1 MANRTY
7 PGEPKARTKA
17 VGRRR
22 LKKFYKETGDIFDK
36 LWAKSQAAKIGSSL
50 ASDPAA
56 LRAMRDKKA
65 KKVRKRKTS
74 IY

>member
-17 VGRRR
+17 VRRRR
-22 LKKFYKETGDIFDK
+22 LTKLYKESADIFDK
-36 LWAKSQAAKIGSSL
+36 LRAKSQAAKIGSSKIGSSL

-65 KKVRKRKTS
+65 KKVKKR
-74 IY
+74 